1 MKDSYSCKNG
11 MKCAVS
17 RVPKATIAP
26 YSVTFFNTVRCLS
39 NGASSIPNI
48 HIPYNQIITF
58 DAIAAVAEKDA
69 AKYIAVTIKSPI
81 IRFGNIESNDLS
93 FETYYPN
100 RIPIMA
106 TAAMLPPTN
115 GTFSIQRKNKTL

>member
-1 MKDSYSCKNG
+1 MYIHLIIYLSPLRTYS
-11 MKCAVS
+11 
-17 RVPKATIAP
+17 
-26 YSVTFFNTVRCLS
+26 S

-93 FETYYPN
+93 FETYSKQNPDNWRLQLCY
-100 RIPIMA
+100 RLQMEHFRY
-106 TAAMLPPTN
+106 N
-115 GTFSIQRKNKTL
+115 GKIRRYD